1 MSESKVAAAGGSP
14 VVITVITV
22 HDYGYYAS
30 QSGLV
35 HTIYAKVT
43 SHVNT

>member
-1 MSESKVAAAGGSP
+1 MALMSESKVAAAGGSP
-14 VVITVITV
+14 VVITVN
-22 HDYGYYAS
+22 DYGYYAS

-43 SHVNT
+43 SYINT